1 MNNEST
7 PVYHRY
13 LCFLL
18 LWAGSVVPGFS
29 QLLAYNQSSDQP
41 QQALVSVLKA
51 LESQHQVV
59 FIYRSEIADQKQVAA
74 PWLPND
80 PATLAEKLDRLL
92 LPLDL
97 RYKKAEDAYYL
108 IYPKAPSPVLSP
120 LNGGTPAH
128 RREATDHASL
138 QFIPRRAVTQLGIT
152 TTVRPW
158 QTVTGTVTD
167 ETGTGLPG
175 ATVVLKSSPGVGT
188 ITDIEGNYTVNVPD
202 DLENPVLVVSFV
214 GYRSQEI
221 PLNNQSTVNVQL
233 ELDVQSLEEVVVI
246 GYGTQKKEDLTGS
259 ITAISTKDFNDG
271 FVPTAEQLI
280 AGKVAGVQ
288 ITSNGGAP
296 GSGSQIRIR
305 GGASLN
311 ASNNP
316 LIVVD
321 GVPIATSDVSGSPNP
336 LSFIN
341 PNDIESFNILKDASA
356 TAIYGSR
363 ASNGVII
370 ITTKRGAE
378 DQPLQVDVSTQ
389 HSVATVINT
398 VDVLSG
404 DRYREV
410 VAERGTEAQQ
420 ALLGDDDTSTDWQEL
435 IYRPA
440 YTTDNSL
447 SMSGAVGPLP
457 FRASLGYLNQQGILK
472 TSQFERFSGALNLNP
487 TFLDGALQVNL
498 NLRRV
503 VSKSRFASTGAIG
516 AAVAMDPTKPIY
528 TDNPTFGRFYQ
539 WTDADGNYNPNATT
553 NPLSILEQRRNKA
566 TVSRTI
572 GNLQFDYQLPFL
584 EGLKANLNM
593 GFDVSDTDGEEFQP
607 ANYAPVVVQGGSV
620 RPYVQTKTNY
630 LLDFYLAYN
639 KYLDKLNSQVEVT
652 AGYSYQDFSTDEPR
666 FPTLNLAGDTI
677 SQENPVFPQNRLVSV
692 FGRLNYTFNER
703 YLLTATLRRDGS
715 SRFTGDNRWGL
726 FPSLALAWR
735 INEESF
741 LIDSDVV
748 SQLKLRLGYGVT
760 GQQDV
765 TGDFPYL
772 PRYTFSDPGAQ
783 YLFGNTFYTLFRPE
797 AYDPDIKWEETTT
810 YNAGV
815 DFGFINGRI
824 NGTLD
829 VYRKDTDDLLSIV
842 PTAAGTN
849 FTNQLLTNVGSI
861 RTQGVEVVLNY
872 IAIDRE
878 DFGLEFGVNGTYND
892 IEITNLSRT
901 SNEDQIGVQ
910 VGGIGGAI
918 GSTAQVHTVGFP
930 PFSFFVYEQ
939 VYNEQGQPLEGVY
952 VDRSGDGRITEDDRY
967 RYQSP
972 NPNFYYGFNM
982 TARYQQVTFGL
993 VTRGSTGNYVY
1004 NNINSQFGNYSSLT
1018 SPGFLSNI
1026 TEDVFNTNFANRT
1039 DEILLSDY
1047 YVQDA
1052 SFFRIETINVAY
1064 NFGSLLNG
1072 GFRNVRLSAAIQNAL
1087 VFTNYTGLDPEIPTG
1102 IDNNFYPRP
1111 RTYTLGLNLSF

>member
-1 MNNEST
+1 MTNKST
-7 PVYHRY
+7 PVYRY
-13 LCFLL
+13 ACFLS
-18 LWAGSVVPGFS
+18 LWIGSMVPGFS
-29 QLLAYNQSSDQP
+29 QLMAYNQPSEQR
-41 QQALVSVLKA
+41 QEALVSVLKE
-51 LESQHQVV
+51 LESQYQIV
-59 FIYRSEIADQKQVAA
+59 FIYRSEIADEKQVDAQLLSDDQA
-74 PWLPND
+74 SLG
-80 PATLAEKLDRLL
+80 EKLDRLL

-97 RYKKAEDAYYL
+97 RYKEAEDAYYL
-108 IYPKAPSPVLSP
+108 IYPKAPAPVLSP
-120 LNGGTPAH
+120 LNGSAPAH
-128 RREATDHASL
+128 PREATDPTPL
-138 QFIPRRAVTQLGIT
+138 QMIPRRALAPLGAT
-152 TTVRPW
+152 AAVRPW

-167 ETGTGLPG
+167 ETGVGLPG
-175 ATVVLKSSPGVGT
+175 ATVVLKSSPSVGT

-202 DLENPVLVVSFV
+202 DLENPVLVFSFV

-221 PLNNQSTVNVQL
+221 PLANQSAVNVQL

-259 ITAISTKDFNDG
+259 ITAISTKDFNEG

-398 VDVLSG
+398 MNVLSADG
-404 DRYREV
+404 YREV
-410 VAERGTEAQQ
+410 VAERGTAAQQ
-420 ALLGDDDTSTDWQEL
+420 GLLEDGTISTDWQEL

-440 YTTDNSL
+440 YTTDNAVSV
-447 SMSGAVGPLP
+447 SGAVGPLP

-503 VSKSRFASTGAIG
+503 VSNSRFASTGAIG

-528 TDNPTFGRFYQ
+528 TDNPIFGEYYQ
-539 WTDADGNYNPNATT
+539 WTDADGNYNANATT

-566 TVSRTI
+566 TVARTI

-620 RPYVQTKTNY
+620 RPYVQTKSNY

-639 KYLDKLNSQVEVT
+639 KYLEKINSQVELT

-677 SQENPVFPQNRLVSV
+677 NQENPVFPQNRLVSV

-726 FPSLALAWR
+726 SPSLALAWR

-765 TGDFPYL
+765 TGDFPFL

-797 AYDPDIKWEETTT
+797 AYDPDIKWEETST

-815 DFGFINGRI
+815 DFGFIDGRI

-872 IAIDRE
+872 IAIDR
-878 DFGLEFGVNGTYND
+878 DNLGLEFGVNGTYND

-901 SNEDQIGVQ
+901 SNENQIGVQ
-910 VGGIGGAI
+910 VGGIGGAT

-939 VYNEQGQPLEGVY
+939 VYDEQGQPLEGVY

-967 RYQSP
+967 RYQAP
-972 NPNFYYGFNM
+972 NPNFYYGFNV
-982 TARYQQVTFGL
+982 TARYQQLTFGL
-993 VTRGSTGNYVY
+993 VTRGSAGNYVY
-1004 NNINSQFGNYSSLT
+1004 NNINSQFGNYASLT

-1026 TEDVFNTNFANRT
+1026 TEDVFNTNFSNRT

-1087 VFTNYTGLDPEIPTG
+1087 VFTNYTGLDPEIPSG

-1111 RTYTLGLNLSF
+1111 RTYTLGLNASF

>member
-1 MNNEST
+1 MTSKST
-7 PVYHRY
+7 LIRY
-13 LCFLL
+13 CACFLL
-18 LWAGSVVPGFS
+18 LGTGSVVPGFS
-29 QLLAYNQSSDQP
+29 QLIAYHQP
-41 QQALVSVLKA
+41 LEQHPRTLTSVLKE
-51 LESQHQVV
+51 LEDQHQVV
-59 FIYRSEIADQKQVAA
+59 FIYRSEIADKKRTD
-74 PWLPND
+74 LPLLSD
-80 PATLAEKLDRLL
+80 SQASLPEKLDRLL
-92 LPLDL
+92 LPLGL
-97 RYKKAEDAYYL
+97 RYKRAEDAYYL
-108 IYPKAPSPVLSP
+108 IYPPAPPPVVSRLSGDDP
-120 LNGGTPAH
+120 APAH
-128 RREATDHASL
+128 LREATDETSRKP
-138 QFIPRRAVTQLGIT
+138 IPRRTIAPLGAT
-152 TTVRPW
+152 ATARLL
-158 QTVTGTVTD
+158 QTVNGTVTD
-167 ETGTGLPG
+167 ETGAGLPG
-175 ATVVLKSSPGVGT
+175 ATVVLKSNAGVGT
-188 ITDIEGNYTVNVPD
+188 ITDIEGNYTINVPD
-202 DLENPVLVVSFV
+202 DLENPVLVFSFV
-214 GYRSQEI
+214 GYLTEEAAVAS
-221 PLNNQSTVNVQL
+221 QSTIDMTL
-233 ELDVQSLEEVVVI
+233 IPDIQSLEEVVVV

-259 ITAISTKDFNDG
+259 ITAISTKDFNEG

-311 ASNNP
+311 ASNDP

-321 GVPIATSDVSGSPNP
+321 GVPIATSQVSGAANP

-370 ITTKRGAE
+370 ITTKRGGE
-378 DQPLQVDVSTQ
+378 DQPLQVDLSTQ

-398 VDVLSG
+398 VNVLSG
-404 DRYREV
+404 DAYREV

-420 ALLGDDDTSTDWQEL
+420 GLLSDDEISTDWQEL
-435 IYRPA
+435 IFRPA
-440 YTTDNSL
+440 YTTDNAL

-457 FRASLGYLNQQGILK
+457 FRASLGYLNQQGVIK

-487 TFLDGALQVNL
+487 TFLDGALQANL

-503 VSKSRFASTGAIG
+503 VSRSRFAETGAIG

-528 TDNPTFGRFYQ
+528 SDDFTFGGYYQ
-539 WTDADGNYNPNATT
+539 WTDADGNFNPNATV
-553 NPLSILEQRRNKA
+553 NPLSILEQRRNEA
-566 TVSRTI
+566 TVARTI

-584 EGLKANLNM
+584 EGLKANLNL

-607 ANYAPVVVQGGSV
+607 ANYAPVVVQGGRV
-620 RPYVQTKTNY
+620 RPYVQTKRNY

-639 KYLDKLNSQVEVT
+639 KYLEKLNSQVEVT

-666 FPTLNLAGDTI
+666 FPVLNLAGDTI

-783 YLFGNTFYTLFRPE
+783 YLFGNTYYTLFRPE

-861 RTQGVEVVLNY
+861 RTQGVELVLNY
-872 IAIDRE
+872 ILVDQDE
-878 DFGLEFGVNGTYND
+878 LGLEFGVNGTFND
-892 IEITNLSRT
+892 IEITNLSRI

-910 VGGIGGAI
+910 VGGIGGAT
-918 GSTAQVHTVGFP
+918 GSTAQIHTVGFS
-930 PFSFFVYEQ
+930 PFSFYVYEQ

-952 VDRSGDGRITEDDRY
+952 VDRSGDGRITEADRY
-967 RYQSP
+967 RYQAP
-972 NPNFYYGFNM
+972 NPDFYYGFNM
-982 TARYQQVTFGL
+982 TARFQQLTFGL
-993 VTRGSTGNYVY
+993 VTRGSAGNYVY
-1004 NNINSQFGNYSSLT
+1004 NNINSQFGNYASLT

-1039 DEILLSDY
+1039 DEVLLSDY

-1064 NFGSLLNG
+1064 NFGK
-1072 GFRNVRLSAAIQNAL
+1072 VRLSAAVQNAL

-1111 RTYTLGLNLSF
+1111 RTYTIGLNLSF